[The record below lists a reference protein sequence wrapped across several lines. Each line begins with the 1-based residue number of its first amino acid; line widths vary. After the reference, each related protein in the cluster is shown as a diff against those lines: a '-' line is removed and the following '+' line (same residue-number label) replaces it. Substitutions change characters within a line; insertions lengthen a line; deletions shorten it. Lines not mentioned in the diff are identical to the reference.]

1 MDELAQTQVGDGD
14 EVDGGS
20 EAASGALGLLEQAV
34 HGRDEGVGAMVEPAA
49 HDAVDV
55 LLERG
60 GQALEGVEPAAP
72 GPRGRARARQPGAA
86 PRQPERLAALHQAWA
101 DWNALMPPIP
111 EDAAVSLGYSAKDLP
126 QR

>member
-1 MDELAQTQVGDGD
+1 
-14 EVDGGS
+14 
-20 EAASGALGLLEQAV
+20 
-34 HGRDEGVGAMVEPAA
+34 MVEPAA
-49 HDAVDV
+49 HDAVEV

-60 GQALEGVEPAAP
+60 GQALEVSSRLRRAHEDERGPANP
-72 GPRGRARARQPGAA
+72 A
-86 PRQPERLAALHQAWA
+86 PRQPERLAALRQAWA